1 MSKASVF
8 TISPE
13 RPFLDDLVEGLLA
26 DPRFG
31 LGGEPAALASVRIFL
46 PTRRAC
52 RSLGDAFVRANGGKP
67 LLLPR
72 ITPLG
77 DIDEDELAFQPDEA
91 GPVRDG
97 VTLAGVPL
105 AIPALRR
112 QLLLARLVT
121 KAKADA
127 IAPDQALRLAAEL
140 ARLLDQVHTEGL
152 DFAALGDLV
161 PQDFA
166 KHWQITLK
174 FLAIITEHWPQML
187 AEEGA
192 IDPADRR
199 NRLLKAQAKAWRER
213 PPEAAVIAAGS
224 TGSIPATAE
233 LLAVIAH
240 LPRGAVVL
248 PGLDLGASEDTWDA
262 LEASHPQFA
271 MARLLERMSIGR
283 AAVAPW
289 PALNPASGPSRAP
302 RVRLINLALR
312 PSATAHA
319 EANWPP
325 LKQAL
330 EGVAR
335 IVAPTPQEEARAIAL
350 ILRETLEDP
359 QRRGMLVTPDRAI
372 ARRVA
377 GELQRWGIAADDSAG
392 VPLAKT
398 PPGTF
403 LRLTA
408 RMLVEALAPVP
419 LLAAL
424 KHPLAACGLTP
435 SAFRWRVRRLE
446 RRILR
451 GPRPAPGLA
460 GLRAAIEHADG
471 DHAEGDHAEG
481 DVLIRDTLARLD
493 AAIRPFMEL
502 AEARQQPLSAL
513 FAAHLAAAETL
524 AAAKGEPGARRLW
537 AGEAGEQ
544 ALAFAAEVAEA
555 AHDAPP
561 VRIRAYPA
569 LLDELMAGR
578 TVRPRYGR
586 HPRLAI
592 LGPLEARL
600 ISADVAVL
608 AGLNEGTW
616 PARADASPWM
626 SRPMMTAFGLPEPER
641 RVGLAAHDFA
651 QGFCAPEV
659 YLTRAAR
666 VERTPTVPSRWLVRL
681 ENVVRGNMDD
691 WLADGSRHLSWQA
704 LLDRPATVRPVAPPS
719 PCPAVAAR
727 PRALSV
733 TQIETWMRDPYSIY
747 ARHVLNLRRLEPLDA
762 DPSAADYG
770 QFVHHALEAFVRAHP
785 GALPVDAEARLLAL
799 GRERLGAHEDRPS
812 VLAFWWPRFERIAR
826 WFIEIER
833 ERRAG
838 IAAMA
843 GEVKGQATIDA
854 PAGPFTLTARADR
867 IDTLRAGGLVIID
880 YKTGAVPKKKEV
892 EAGFAP
898 QLPLEAAIASRGG
911 FAGVL
916 PRPVV
921 ALEHWQLHG
930 KLEGGERRPVK
941 TADIGALAEE
951 AIAGVAALVAR
962 FDLPGTPY
970 PSRPRAS
977 HAPKFSDY
985 EHLARVKEWSA
996 GEEASP

>member
-1 MSKASVF
+1 MSRPSVF
-8 TISPE
+8 TISPD
-13 RPFLDDLVEGLLA
+13 RPFLDDLALGLLA
-26 DPRFG
+26 DPRLGAGPEPTG
-31 LGGEPAALASVRIFL
+31 LARVRIFL

-52 RSLGDAFVRANGGKP
+52 RSLAEAFIRANGGRP

-91 GPVRDG
+91 QQGHDRSV
-97 VTLAGVPL
+97 LAAVPP
-105 AIPALRR
+105 AIAPLRR

-121 KAKADA
+121 KAKGDA
-127 IAPDQALRLAAEL
+127 IPPDQAVRLAGEL

-152 DFAALGDLV
+152 DFSALQELV
-161 PQDFA
+161 PEDFA
-166 KHWQITLK
+166 RHWQITLE
-174 FLAIITEHWPQML
+174 FLAIITEHWPRIL

-199 NRLLKAQAKAWRER
+199 SRLLMTQARLWRET
-213 PPEAAVIAAGS
+213 PPDAPVIAAGS

-233 LLAVIAH
+233 LLAVVAA

-248 PGLDLGASEDTWDA
+248 PGLDTGTDEQTWAA
-262 LEASHPQFA
+262 LEPSHPQFA
-271 MARLLERMSIGR
+271 MARLLERIGMGC

-289 PALNPASGPSRAP
+289 PALSRTSGPPRTP

-312 PSATAHA
+312 PAATAHA
-319 EANWPP
+319 ETPWPP

-330 EGVAR
+330 EGVSR
-335 IVAPTPQEEARAIAL
+335 LVAPTPQEEARAIAL
-350 ILRETLEDP
+350 VLREALEHP
-359 QRRGMLVTPDRAI
+359 HRRAMLVTPDRAI

-398 PPGTF
+398 QPGAF
-403 LRLTA
+403 LRLSA

-424 KHPLAACGLTP
+424 KHPQAACGLAP
-435 SAFRWRVRRLE
+435 PAFRWRVRRLE
-446 RRILR
+446 RRALR

-460 GLRAAIEHADG
+460 GLRAAVQHAGG
-471 DHAEGDHAEG
+471 DPLLLDTIDRLEAA
-481 DVLIRDTLARLD
+481 VL
-493 AAIRPFMEL
+493 PFLEL
-502 AEARQQPLSAL
+502 AGAGQQRPLSAL
-513 FAAHLAAAETL
+513 FAAHLAAAEAL
-524 AAAKGEPGARRLW
+524 AASKSEPGARRLW
-537 AGEAGEQ
+537 AGDAGEQ

-555 AHDAPP
+555 ADDAAEIG
-561 VRIRAYPA
+561 IRTYPA
-569 LLDELMAGR
+569 LLDALMAGR

-600 ISADVAVL
+600 ISADVVVL

-641 RVGLAAHDFA
+641 RIGLAAHDFA

-659 YLTRAAR
+659 YLSRAAR

-681 ENVVRGNMDD
+681 ENAVVGGDMPE
-691 WLADGSRHLSWQA
+691 WLAGASRHLQWQG
-704 LLDRPATVRPVAPPS
+704 LLDRPAEVRPVAAPS
-719 PCPAVAAR
+719 PCPPVEAR

-747 ARHVLNLRRLEPLDA
+747 ARHILGLRPLEPLDA

-770 QFVHHALEAFVRAHP
+770 QFVHHALEAFISAHP
-785 GALPVDAEARLLAL
+785 KALPADAEARLLAL

-812 VLAFWWPRFERIAR
+812 VLAFWWPRFLRIVR
-826 WFIEIER
+826 WFVDQER
-833 ERRAG
+833 ERRRG
-838 IAAMA
+838 VAAMA
-843 GEVKGQATIDA
+843 GEVKGEISFAA
-854 PAGPFTLTARADR
+854 AAGPFTLRARADR
-867 IDTLRAGGLVIID
+867 IDTLRDGSLVIID
-880 YKTGAVPKKKEV
+880 YKTGMVPKRKEI

-898 QLPLEAAIASRGG
+898 QLPLEAAIAARGG
-911 FAGVL
+911 FAGVP
-916 PRPVV
+916 PRAV
-921 ALEHWQLHG
+921 ASLEYWRLHG
-930 KLEGGERRPVK
+930 KAEGGERCPVK
-941 TADIGALAEE
+941 TADVAALAEE
-951 AIAGVAALVAR
+951 AFAGVVALVAR

-970 PSRPRAS
+970 PSRPRS
-977 HAPKFSDY
+977 THAPKFSDY
-985 EHLARVKEWSA
+985 EHLARVREWSA
-996 GEEASP
+996 GADAAV

>member
-1 MSKASVF
+1 MSRASVF
-8 TISPE
+8 TISPD

-26 DPRFG
+26 EPRFG
-31 LGGEPAALASVRIFL
+31 IGADPAALASVRIFL

-52 RSLGDAFVRANGGKP
+52 RSLAEAFVRAGGGRP

-77 DIDEDELAFQPDEA
+77 DIDEDELAFQPDER
-91 GPVRDG
+91 GRDG
-97 VTLAGVPL
+97 AAAASVPP
-105 AIPALRR
+105 AIAPLRR
-112 QLLLARLVT
+112 QLLLARLLT
-121 KAKADA
+121 TAKADA

-152 DFAALGDLV
+152 DFSALADLV
-161 PQDFA
+161 PGEFA
-166 KHWQITLK
+166 RHWQITLT
-174 FLAIITEHWPQML
+174 FLAIVTEHWPRML

-199 NRLLKAQAKAWRER
+199 NRLLTAQATAWRER
-213 PPEAAVIAAGS
+213 PPETPVIAAGS

-233 LLAVIAH
+233 LLAVVAR

-248 PGLDLGASEDTWDA
+248 PGLDLAASDETWEA

-271 MARLLERMSIGR
+271 MARLLDRMGSDR
-283 AAVAPW
+283 AAVRPW
-289 PALNPASGPSRAP
+289 PALGRTSGPSRTP
-302 RVRLINLALR
+302 RVRLVNLALR
-312 PSATAHA
+312 PAATAHA
-319 EANWPP
+319 QAAWPP

-330 EGVAR
+330 DGVTR

-350 ILRETLEDP
+350 ILRETLEHP
-359 QRRGMLVTPDRAI
+359 ERRGMLVTPDRAI

-377 GELQRWGIAADDSAG
+377 GELQRWGIAVDDSAG

-424 KHPLAACGLTP
+424 KHPLAACGLAP

-451 GPRPAPGLA
+451 GPRPAPGLE
-460 GLRAAIEHADG
+460 GLRAAI
-471 DHAEGDHAEG
+471 DHAEGDA
-481 DVLIRDTLARLD
+481 LMRDTLARLD
-493 AAIRPFMEL
+493 EAIGAFMEL
-502 AEARQQPLSAL
+502 AGARRQPLSAL
-513 FAAHLAAAETL
+513 LAAHLAAAEAL
-524 AAAKGEPGARRLW
+524 ATTKGEPGARRLW
-537 AGEAGEQ
+537 GGEAGGEQ

-555 AHDAPP
+555 AHDAPE
-561 VRIRAYPA
+561 VGVRAYPA

-578 TVRPRYGR
+578 MVRPRYGR

-600 ISADVAVL
+600 ISADVVVL

-616 PARADASPWM
+616 PARAEASPWM

-641 RVGLAAHDFA
+641 RVGLSAHDFA

-659 YLTRAAR
+659 YLSRAAR

-681 ENVVRGNMDD
+681 ENVVNGSDMTE
-691 WLADGSRHLSWQA
+691 WLACGSRHLSWQA
-704 LLDRPATVRPVAPPS
+704 LLDRPAQVRPVPPPS
-719 PCPAVAAR
+719 PRPPVEAR

-733 TQIETWMRDPYSIY
+733 TQIETWMRDPYGIY
-747 ARHVLNLRRLEPLDA
+747 ARHVLGLRRLDPLDA

-770 QFVHHALEAFVRAHP
+770 QFVHHALEAFVRAYP
-785 GALPVDAEARLLAL
+785 AALPADAEARLLAL
-799 GRERLGAHEDRPS
+799 GRERIGAHGDRPS

-826 WFIEIER
+826 WVVEVER
-833 ERRAG
+833 ERRKD
-838 IAAMA
+838 IAAIA
-843 GEVKGQATIDA
+843 GEVKGQTTIDG
-854 PAGPFTLTARADR
+854 PAGPFTLSARADR
-867 IDTLRAGGLVIID
+867 IDTLRDGSLVIID
-880 YKTGAVPKKKEV
+880 YKTGALPKKKEV

-911 FAGVL
+911 FGGIPGRTVT
-916 PRPVV
+916 

-930 KLEGGERRPVK
+930 KIDGGERCPVK
-941 TADIGALAEE
+941 TADLATLADEAL
-951 AIAGVAALVAR
+951 AGVAALVAR
-962 FDLPGTPY
+962 FDLEGTPY

-996 GEEASP
+996 GEEGSP